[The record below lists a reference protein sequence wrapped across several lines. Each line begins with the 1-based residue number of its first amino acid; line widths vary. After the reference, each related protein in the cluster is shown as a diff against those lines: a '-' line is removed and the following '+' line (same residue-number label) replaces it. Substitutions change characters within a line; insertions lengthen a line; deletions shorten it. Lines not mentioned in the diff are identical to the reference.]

1 MNLKDLQADFQ
12 HILLDAECIDAGW
25 VRESARGLSSHD
37 RLGIYRSAY
46 RMRLIDVL
54 LDTFEHTA
62 IYLGDDW
69 FHQLAAAYV
78 QSHHS
83 TYSNIGLY
91 GREFPRFLSEQ
102 LTDDE
107 EVSELALMDWKL
119 RRAFDGSNSAV
130 MTHDDLQH
138 LAAVESGGIRL
149 QPVPTLSIS
158 TQHFN
163 TLDIWHAINQ
173 DQQPPVVERLPQTI
187 DILIWRK
194 GHSPHFR
201 SLARIESAAIARVRT
216 GDALEAIGA
225 ALEKDFPDVD
235 VVTEFGVMLRRWLD
249 DEIISIAP
257 RNVDDDARLGVQ

>member
-1 MNLKDLQADFQ
+1 MNLRELQINFQ
-12 HILLDAECIDAGW
+12 HTLLDAKCSGADW
-25 VRESARGLSSHD
+25 VRESARGLSSRD
-37 RLGIYRSAY
+37 RLAIYHNAY
-46 RMRLIDVL
+46 RIRLKDVL

-69 FHQLAAAYV
+69 FNKLAAAYV

-83 TYSNIGLY
+83 TYTNIGLY
-91 GREFPRFLSEQ
+91 GREFPHFLAEH
-102 LTDDE
+102 LADDN

-119 RRAFDGSNSAV
+119 RRAFDGADSTV
-130 MTHDDLQH
+130 MTHDNLQY
-138 LAAVESGGIRL
+138 LANVESGSISL

-173 DQQPPVVERLPQTI
+173 DQHPPDVERLPQPI

-201 SLARIESAAIARVRT
+201 SLAKIESAAIACVCS
-216 GDALEAIGA
+216 GDKLEAIGA

-235 VVTEFGVMLRRWLD
+235 VATEFGVMLHRWLD
-249 DEIISIAP
+249 DEIISIASK
-257 RNVDDDARLGVQ
+257 NVDDDAR

>member
-1 MNLKDLQADFQ
+1 MNLKDLQTNFQ
-12 HILLDAECIDAGW
+12 HVLLDAECIDAGW
-25 VRESARGLSSHD
+25 VREYTRGLSSQD
-37 RLGIYRSAY
+37 RLGIYHNAY

-83 TYSNIGLY
+83 TYNNIGLY
-91 GREFPRFLSEQ
+91 GRKFPRFLAEQ
-102 LTDDE
+102 LADDK

-119 RRAFDGSNSAV
+119 RRAFDGANSAV

-201 SLARIESAAIARVRT
+201 SLAKIESAAIALVCS
-216 GDALEAIGA
+216 GDTLEVIGA
-225 ALEKDFPDVD
+225 ALEQDFPDVD
-235 VVTEFGVMLRRWLD
+235 VATEFGVMLHRWLD

-257 RNVDDDARLGVQ
+257 QNVDVDARLSVQ

>member
-1 MNLKDLQADFQ
+1 MNLEDLQTNFQ
-12 HILLDAECIDAGW
+12 HILLDVECIDAGW
-25 VRESARGLSSHD
+25 VRESTRGLSSQD
-37 RLGIYRSAY
+37 SLGIYHNAY

-78 QSHHS
+78 QSHQS
-83 TYSNIGLY
+83 TYNNIGLY
-91 GREFPRFLSEQ
+91 GREFPRFLAEQ
-102 LTDDE
+102 LADDK
-107 EVSELALMDWKL
+107 EVSELALMDWQL
-119 RRAFDGSNSAV
+119 RRAFDGAEGTV

-138 LAAVESGGIRL
+138 LAAVESGSVRL

-173 DQQPPVVERLPQTI
+173 DQQPPVAERLAQPI

-201 SLARIESAAIARVRT
+201 SLAKIESAAIACVCS
-216 GDALEAIGA
+216 GDTLEDIGPV
-225 ALEKDFPDVD
+225 LEKEFPDVD
-235 VVTEFGVMLRRWLD
+235 VATEFGIMLHRWLD
-249 DEIISIAP
+249 DEIISIASK
-257 RNVDDDARLGVQ
+257 NADVDIR